1 MFPLFMCPGEADG
14 GYIDL
19 RRLFIPGPALAS
31 SGGIAKLQIAA
42 SLSPCKLNLK
52 FGPCPSP
59 PKKYDLTDMPMK
71 CSKWVG
77 LEVEIRVGV
86 LWS

>member
-14 GYIDL
+14 GYVDL

-42 SLSPCKLNLK
+42 SLSPCKFKVRN
-52 FGPCPSP
+52 GPCPPKNPGP
-59 PKKYDLTDMPMK
+59 PLGNYSCGMPAVTD
-71 CSKWVG
+71 
-77 LEVEIRVGV
+77 GV
-86 LWS
+86 RAKRGV